1 MAVHPKQDHLA
12 VGQEIFE
19 ALQAAFP
26 KDSGVFILHWADPRT
41 DKLPAQFTPAV
52 IVAYGYDAPLDGRD
66 QQLGRGVKLMCD
78 QEWRVAVVVKD
89 AASQSAGT
97 ASLDEAGP
105 IIAKVIKTLAGR
117 PGGQRNLNFAMAGFV
132 GPVLRQQ
139 FTRPALYFHGA
150 LSFIGANKKHG

>member
-66 QQLGRGVKLMCD
+66 QQLGRGAKLMCD

-117 PGGQRNLNFAMAGFV
+117 PVANETSTLQWRGSSAPFFANSLRALPYIFTARL
-132 GPVLRQQ
+132 VL
-139 FTRPALYFHGA
+139 
-150 LSFIGANKKHG
+150 